1 MLEESLLQMWGRAE
15 PEAGMSGR
23 MGSEQE
29 APQSCEEGKG
39 RARGEGETRYSSQ
52 EAQRMR

>member
-1 MLEESLLQMWGRAE
+1 
-15 PEAGMSGR
+15 MSGR